1 MTVEKIKQMLDACYT
16 AKRIR
21 DRLPPL
27 PEGVAPSYIQVL
39 DTICKL
45 ESAGK
50 QVKISDVSDALRLPR
65 PCVTRTIKEMEQKG
79 YLKKQVSGDDGRVTY
94 LSVTEKGAA
103 LSEKFDKLY
112 FRVLEKYL
120 DGISDE
126 DADCMVRVIK
136 ALDSA
141 MCAGR
146 DELE

>member
-1 MTVEKIKQMLDACYT
+1 MTVEKIKRMLDACYT

-27 PEGVAPSYIQVL
+27 PEGVAPSYIQFL
-39 DTICKL
+39 DTICNL
-45 ESAGK
+45 ESAGS

-94 LSVTEKGAA
+94 LSVTEKGAE
-103 LSEKFDKLY
+103 LSEKFDKRY
-112 FRVLEKYL
+112 FHALEKYL
-120 DGISDE
+120 GGISDE
-126 DADCMVRVIK
+126 DADCMMRVIK

-146 DELE
+146 NELE